1 MATEYDRILSQI
13 NQLQQRAAQ
22 IKEDKERREKE
33 LLAKQRAPVLDRIR
47 EEVQKYEI
55 KPEEIFEGPIRLP
68 YQKADLYPE
77 GLYRSPFGKEFQAG
91 SGPLPDW
98 MLSQRRRGM
107 DFESFLVGKDGLT
120 PYERRAK
127 ELGVKRVHGT
137 KGAVKVRPPAR
148 HNGQAVN
155 AKRKRSQ

>member
-13 NQLQQRAAQ
+13 EQLQQRANQ
-22 IKEDKERREKE
+22 IKDERERREKE
-33 LLAKQRAPVLDRIR
+33 LLAKQRAPVLNRIR
-47 EEVQKYEI
+47 EEVSKYEI

-68 YQKADLYPE
+68 YQKADLYPG

-91 SGPLPDW
+91 TGPLPDW
-98 MLSQRRRGM
+98 MLSQRKRGM
-107 DFESFLVGKDGLT
+107 AFESFLVGKDGLT

-127 ELGVKRVHGT
+127 ELGVKRVHGA
-137 KGAVKVRPPAR
+137 KGSVKVRPAAGQ
-148 HNGQAVN
+148 NGKAAN